1 MEAKRTYPSE
11 QLLFR
16 LFQIMKHLLPALGLA
31 VIFAVSG
38 FTVSVAIPVLL
49 VNQGFLAVGGQAPT
63 LGFLFLLLALAI
75 GRGLFRYG
83 ALFWSLCG
91 FSFPSG
97 SAKACLC

>member
-1 MEAKRTYPSE
+1 MEAKRTYPSK

-16 LFQIMKHLLPALGLA
+16 LFQIMKHLLPALGIA

-63 LGFLFLLLALAI
+63 LGFLFLLLAWSRTLPLW
-75 GRGLFRYG
+75 R

-97 SAKACLC
+97 LAKACLC

>member
-1 MEAKRTYPSE
+1 MEAKRTYPSK

-16 LFQIMKHLLPALGLA
+16 LFQIMKNLLPALGLA
-31 VIFAVSG
+31 IIFAVSG

-49 VNQGFLAVGGQAPT
+49 LNQGFLAVSRFSVSSFSFGHWSRT
-63 LGFLFLLLALAI
+63 LPLW
-75 GRGLFRYG
+75 R
-83 ALFWSLCG
+83 ALFWPLCG